1 MMALALLESRVVFF
15 LLFAEVSEHDTQ
27 IPTAFEHHHQSDER
41 ERPACDYEP
50 DRPEQL
56 PKTHNPPVYPTVAAL
71 GASIAGALPNNEPIT
86 RPPAARPKAAKP
98 VTFSPQCKKK

>member
-1 MMALALLESRVVFF
+1 MMALALLESTVVFF

-41 ERPACDYEP
+41 ERRACDYEP

-56 PKTHNPPVYPTVAAL
+56 PKTHNPPVLPDCRSPGGLHRRRPSQQRTNNKT
-71 GASIAGALPNNEPIT
+71 AGRQTKGSETGHVLPPM
-86 RPPAARPKAAKP
+86 
-98 VTFSPQCKKK
+98 